1 MSNGHYT
8 ELSDRAVLRLAGADT
23 RTFLQGLVT
32 ADVDH
37 LSESRAL
44 YAGLLTPQG
53 KILFDFFLVQ
63 RGEEIFVDCARTQ
76 AADLTK
82 RLTFYKLR
90 AAVDIED
97 VSQELA
103 VVAVWGGDGPATTG
117 SAIAYVDPR
126 IAEAGTRLLVPAGAV
141 DETAAEF
148 GLDGTDEAAYH
159 AHRITLGLAD
169 SVKDIGSGEHFP
181 HECNFDQIG
190 GIDFK
195 KGCYVGQEVV
205 SRTEHRGTARKRM
218 VPLHFDGAAP
228 ATGTEITGNG
238 KAVGEILS
246 TAGNL
251 ALGLIRLDRARSAL
265 EADGALTAG
274 TDTVHL
280 DKPDWARF
288 DLPGAAE

>member
-8 ELSDRAVLRLAGADT
+8 ELSDRAVLRLTGADT
-23 RTFLQGLVT
+23 RSFLQGLVT

-37 LSESRAL
+37 LSETQAL

-53 KILFDFFLVQ
+53 KILFDFFLAQ
-63 RGEEIFVDCARTQ
+63 SGDEIFIDCAKPQ

-90 AAVDIED
+90 AAVEIAD
-97 VSQELA
+97 VSEERT
-103 VVAVWGGDGPATTG
+103 VVAIWGGDAPGATG
-117 SAIAYVDPR
+117 DAVSYADPR
-126 IAEAGTRLLVPAGAV
+126 FSQAGTRLLAAAGEIDAV
-141 DETAAEF
+141 AGQL
-148 GLDGTDEAAYH
+148 GLTRADEAAYH
-159 AHRITLGLAD
+159 AHRIALGLAD
-169 SVKDIGSGEHFP
+169 SVRDIGSGEHFP

-190 GIDFK
+190 GVDFK

-228 ATGTEITGNG
+228 AAGTEITGNG
-238 KAVGEILS
+238 KAIGQVLS
-246 TAGNL
+246 TAGTL
-251 ALGLIRLDRARSAL
+251 ALGLIRLDRAQSAL
-265 EADGALTAG
+265 DADGALTAG
-274 TDTVHL
+274 DAAVHL
-280 DKPDWARF
+280 DRPDWARF

>member
-8 ELSDRAVLRLAGADT
+8 ELSDRAVLRLTGADT
-23 RTFLQGLVT
+23 RSFLQGLVT

-37 LSESRAL
+37 LSETQAL

-53 KILFDFFLVQ
+53 KILFDFFLAQ
-63 RGEEIFVDCARTQ
+63 SGEEIFIDCAKPQ

-90 AAVDIED
+90 AAVEIAD
-97 VSQELA
+97 VSEERT
-103 VVAVWGGDGPATTG
+103 VVAIWGGDVPGDTSDAVCY
-117 SAIAYVDPR
+117 ADPR
-126 IAEAGTRLLVPAGAV
+126 FSQAGTRLLVAAGEIEAI
-141 DETAAEF
+141 ASQL
-148 GLDGTDEAAYH
+148 GLAQAGEAAYH
-159 AHRITLGLAD
+159 AHRIALGLAD
-169 SVKDIGSGEHFP
+169 SVRDIGSGEHFP

-190 GIDFK
+190 GVDFK

-228 ATGTEITGNG
+228 APGTEITGNG
-238 KAVGEILS
+238 KAVGEVLS
-246 TAGNL
+246 TAGTL
-251 ALGLIRLDRARSAL
+251 ALGLIRLDRAQSAL
-265 EADGALTAG
+265 DADGALTAG
-274 TDTVHL
+274 DEAVHL
-280 DKPDWARF
+280 DKPEWARF